1 MRKLITAF
9 AMTSAFMAT
18 SVGAAVPTPT
28 PTPTLYQ
35 LAMDMSAGGTLISQP
50 RLVITTGEP
59 AEIVIEPGD
68 GASYRAT
75 ITISPVEGGKLA
87 HTSAFAVI
95 STQTG
100 AVTATPQLVISPDA
114 KFALQFGVDSPARK
128 PFRADLVISRI
139 AP

>member
-1 MRKLITAF
+1 MRNLITTF

-18 SVGAAVPTPT
+18 SVGAGVPGPT
-28 PTPTLYQ
+28 RYQ

-50 RLVITTGEP
+50 RLVIATGEP

-75 ITISPVEGGKLA
+75 FMIYPVEGGKLA
-87 HTSAFAVI
+87 LTSAFAVS

-100 AVTATPQLVISPDA
+100 TVTATPQLVIGTDDQ
-114 KFALQFGVDSPARK
+114 FTLQFGLDTPTRK

>member
-1 MRKLITAF
+1 MRNLITTF

-18 SVGAAVPTPT
+18 SVGAAVPAPT
-28 PTPTLYQ
+28 RYQ

-50 RLVITTGEP
+50 RLVIATGEP

-75 ITISPVEGGKLA
+75 FTINPVEGGKLA
-87 HTSAFAVI
+87 LTSAFAVS

-100 AVTATPQLVISPDA
+100 TVTATPQLVIGLDE
-114 KFALQFGVDSPARK
+114 KFTLQFGVDTPTRK
-128 PFRADLVISRI
+128 PFRADLVISQI